1 MTDLER
7 KILATIQ
14 SRGLAPKPAYQFLA
28 KRSVFW
34 ALALV
39 SVVLGGLNFAVLLF
53 VIDDYFSTGWRIL
66 DNIHYNEA
74 LLALPLVWL
83 VLAGLLVTSAIF
95 GLRHTRRG
103 FRFKTSHM
111 IVIVVGVSLLLGV
124 MLHASSAGKAL
135 HTHLSNRFETY
146 RASTYVPFEEWSR
159 PDLGK
164 LGGTVVEDLGN
175 GSIRIV
181 DFKDKS
187 WLVDTSKAENRL
199 DNPIAE
205 EGDVALEGEQTG
217 PETFRARTI
226 SEFD

>member
-7 KILATIQ
+7 KILASIQ

-39 SVVLGGLNFAVLLF
+39 SVFLGGLNFAVFLF

-111 IVIVVGVSLLLGV
+111 IVIVVGVSLLMGV

-135 HTHLSNRFETY
+135 HTYLSNRFEAY

-217 PETFRARTI
+217 PTTFRARMI